1 MEYMLAGKTLLYY
14 TNLLAA
20 SDYRKYD
27 KIIYISISK
36 INIVEEASLELR
48 LRKIDETRH

>member
-27 KIIYISISK
+27 EIIYKHFKDKYCRRSK
-36 INIVEEASLELR
+36 S
-48 LRKIDETRH
+48 

>member
-27 KIIYISISK
+27 KIIYKHFKDKYCRKSK
-36 INIVEEASLELR
+36 S
-48 LRKIDETRH
+48 